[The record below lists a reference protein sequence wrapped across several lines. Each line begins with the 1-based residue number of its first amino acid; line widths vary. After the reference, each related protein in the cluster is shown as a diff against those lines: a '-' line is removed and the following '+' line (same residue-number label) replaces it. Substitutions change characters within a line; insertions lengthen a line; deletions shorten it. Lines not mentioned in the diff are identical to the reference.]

1 MVRKFIAHAWNEPS
15 GARVEVEVEGRSPH
29 SLGLVS
35 ISLGR
40 AISQTI
46 QGGHVDLMANNMTQS
61 QRRNQFPHIWDF
73 PTVAMCQAFQ
83 IRHQTQQARNN
94 SALQVVYN

>member
-46 QGGHVDLMANNMTQS
+46 QGGL
-61 QRRNQFPHIWDF
+61 
-73 PTVAMCQAFQ
+73 
-83 IRHQTQQARNN
+83 
-94 SALQVVYN
+94 L